1 LTELIHTDAPSTRA
15 ADILIGAGLPRAF
28 LLDQERLDDEINILT
43 ADFDEPGSGQGVQ
56 PDEVKAKL

>member
-1 LTELIHTDAPSTRA
+1 MPSTRA
-15 ADILIGAGLPRAF
+15 ADILVGAGLPGAF